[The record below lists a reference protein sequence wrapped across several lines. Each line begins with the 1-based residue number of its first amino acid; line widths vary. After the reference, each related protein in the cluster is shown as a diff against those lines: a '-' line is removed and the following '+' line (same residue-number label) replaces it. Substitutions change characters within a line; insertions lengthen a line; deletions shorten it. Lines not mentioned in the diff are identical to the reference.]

1 MPQVVP
7 TPEPTFQFFNLP
19 TPYPLNPIDVPQ
31 VTQNLDNAI
40 GGGFYQGVTVTYRLF
55 ANRPLLWEYWLFVI
69 PFFFMLLLIYFI
81 RYFMRIRGFLRSGQ
95 ANAPDVGGAGGGVVN
110 NNTTQIT
117 LFSNNDVRQSN
128 ALTVERPPLPQLTST
143 TRRRQAALPAG
154 DALPA
159 LPSSTPPSVIEGRFR
174 E

>member
-1 MPQVVP
+1 MPQVP
-7 TPEPTFQFFNLP
+7 TPEPSFEFFSLP

-31 VTQNLDNAI
+31 VADHLDNEI
-40 GGGFYQGVTVTYRLF
+40 GGGFYQGVTVTYRLVTQ
-55 ANRPLLWEYWLFVI
+55 PLVLREQWLFVV
-69 PFFFMLLLIYFI
+69 PFLIVSLLIFYI
-81 RYFMRIRGFLRSGQ
+81 RYFMRIRMFLRSGQ
-95 ANAPDVGGAGGGVVN
+95 AGAPDVGGAGGVVVN

-159 LPSSTPPSVIEGRFR
+159 LPSSTSPSVIEGRFR